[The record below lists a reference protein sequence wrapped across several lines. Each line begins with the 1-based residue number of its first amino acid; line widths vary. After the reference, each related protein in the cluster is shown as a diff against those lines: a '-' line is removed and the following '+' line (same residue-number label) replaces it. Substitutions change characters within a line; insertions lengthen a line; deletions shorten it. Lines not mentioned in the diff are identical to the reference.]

1 MVPDRLTIREGISL
15 PAATPLPRGP
25 AVLTL
30 YTAADLLT
38 GPGCPVCR
46 YASEAA
52 SHYLTWFALEG
63 HGDAVTVT
71 RLCASLG
78 MCPRHTRGLMSQPGA
93 ARRLTA
99 LYRYLTRAARDRL
112 AGHAARLAGCPG
124 CGHDDGA
131 VGRAL
136 EPCSRVSPTGPS
148 GTATVSS
155 AACASR
161 TCEQPRHRA
170 MSRSSPAGADD
181 D

>member
-1 MVPDRLTIREGISL
+1 M

-52 SHYLTWFALEG
+52 SRYLAWFALEG

-78 MCPRHTRGLMSQPGA
+78 MCPGHTRGLMSQPGA

-99 LYRYLTRAARDRL
+99 VYRYLVRAARDRL
-112 AGHAARLAGCPG
+112 QC
-124 CGHDDGA
+124 
-131 VGRAL
+131 
-136 EPCSRVSPTGPS
+136 
-148 GTATVSS
+148 
-155 AACASR
+155 R
-161 TCEQPRHRA
+161 TRPKK
-170 MSRSSPAGADD
+170 M
-181 D
+181 